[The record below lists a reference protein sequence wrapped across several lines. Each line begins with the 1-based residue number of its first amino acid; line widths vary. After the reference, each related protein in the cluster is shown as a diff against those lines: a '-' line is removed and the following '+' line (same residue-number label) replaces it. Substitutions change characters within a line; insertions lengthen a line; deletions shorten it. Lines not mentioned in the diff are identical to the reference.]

1 MIEILV
7 FFVLSVVI
15 GLMFVFFGYPFFR
28 VLLPIWA
35 FFAGISFGISSLSVI
50 LGSGLITGTLGLVL
64 GIILGI
70 ILAAIAYY
78 VYSLAVY
85 LFGLTVGYVLASGF
99 LMAIGAGGFLATV
112 VGIGAAILFV
122 VIFAILSMP
131 RFLVVLLTAAAG
143 AMGVI
148 MGLLVLFG
156 RVPEVFASLQ
166 LTSYIVAN
174 SWFWVMVWAALA
186 AIGIGFQYILL
197 TVFGKAE
204 LSEEYVW
211 KKEYKKI

>member
-1 MIEILV
+1 M
-7 FFVLSVVI
+7 
-15 GLMFVFFGYPFFR
+15 
-28 VLLPIWA
+28 A
-35 FFAGISFGISSLSVI
+35 KISTI
-50 LGSGLITGTLGLVL
+50 LGLLNLFF
-64 GIILGI
+64 ILT
-70 ILAAIAYY
+70 
-78 VYSLAVY
+78 
-85 LFGLTVGYVLASGF
+85 FFF
-99 LMAIGAGGFLATV
+99 LRWHPYIFDNNFLSEKIV
-112 VGIGAAILFV
+112 VG
-122 VIFAILSMP
+122 IFAILSMP